1 MSTSVVTDS
10 GRRQAKELL
19 SSEWEADVID
29 GAAVHD
35 ELQRLQTQRLE
46 QLMPPPVSSEE
57 IGEIG
62 PRPGGMVA
70 RANTL
75 NLIAVAQTPEEAV
88 RIKEAISYLGEFNP
102 ARALLLVTDPDRAS
116 ASPMDVRASLME
128 QPAAK
133 ERPPVTFECVTL
145 IAAPSAA
152 DRFASIASSLLISEL
167 PDFLWWP
174 GSSISGVHFDDLLEI
189 SDRVIVD
196 SIAFNDPAAS
206 LRTLA
211 NVTAQGRGGPRLGDF
226 TWSRLRPWRT
236 LSAQFFDRAELR
248 PSLDYLERI
257 EISYTPGPEG
267 ALGPSG
273 LPAALL
279 LTGWLATRLGWQPTA
294 HGLEPGRSGGY
305 RLTLRAPQ
313 AESARYGREIVIR
326 MRPLADPEMHHAIGA
341 IELVARGK
349 APGSFKV
356 QRLSP
361 TSLSTSSETPT
372 VNSVGRMVIV
382 PTPTDHELLGYHLNS
397 FGRNPVFEEA
407 LRFIAGI
414 LPASGQPTGQFGRL
428 GGR

>member
-1 MSTSVVTDS
+1 MSAPSATES
-10 GRRQAKELL
+10 GRRQAKALL
-19 SSEWEADVID
+19 AAEWQADVID

-35 ELQRLQTQRLE
+35 ELQRLQTQRME
-46 QLMPPPVSSEE
+46 QLIPPPVSSDEHE
-57 IGEIG
+57 AIG
-62 PRPGGMVA
+62 PRPTGMVA

-75 NLIAVAQTPEEAV
+75 NLIAVAQTPAEAS
-88 RIKEAISYLGEFNP
+88 RIDEAISYLGEFNP
-102 ARALLLVTDPDRAS
+102 ARALVLVTDPERAALS
-116 ASPMDVRASLME
+116 AMDVKASLLE

-133 ERPPVTFECVTL
+133 ERPPVTFECVT
-145 IAAPSAA
+145 IVASASAA

-174 GSSISGVHFDDLLEI
+174 GSSITAVHFEDLLEI

-196 SIAFNDPAAS
+196 SIAFIDPATS
-206 LRTLA
+206 LRLLA
-211 NVTAQGRGGPRLGDF
+211 NVTNRGRGGPRLGDF
-226 TWSRLRPWRT
+226 SWSRLRPWRT

-248 PSLDYLERI
+248 PSLDCLERI
-257 EISYTPGPEG
+257 EISYTPGPDG
-267 ALGPSG
+267 AMGPSG
-273 LPAALL
+273 MPAALL

-305 RLTLRAPQ
+305 RLTLRASQ
-313 AESARYGREIVIR
+313 AEGSRYGREIVIR
-326 MRPLADPEMHHAIGA
+326 MRPLADPEMHHAIGS

-349 APGSFKV
+349 APGSFKI

-361 TSLSTSSETPT
+361 TSLSTSSETPS

-382 PTPTDHELLGYHLNS
+382 PTPSDHELLGFHLNS

-414 LPASGQPTGQFGRL
+414 LPSGGSPTGRVGAS
-428 GGR
+428 

>member
-1 MSTSVVTDS
+1 MSISAATDS

-19 SSEWEADVID
+19 ASEWEADVID

-46 QLMPPPVSSEE
+46 QLTPPPVNAEE
-57 IGEIG
+57 SDGVA

-75 NLIAVAQTPEEAV
+75 NLIAVAQTPEEADRV
-88 RIKEAISYLGEFNP
+88 KEAISYLGEFNP
-102 ARALLLVTDPDRAS
+102 ARALLLVTDPERAS
-116 ASPMDVRASLME
+116 NSPMDVKASLME

-145 IAAPSAA
+145 VAALSAA

-174 GSSISGVHFDDLLEI
+174 GSSINGVHFDDLLEI

-196 SIAFNDPAAS
+196 SIAFNDPAAN
-206 LRTLA
+206 LRMLA
-211 NVTAQGRGGPRLGDF
+211 NVTARGRGGPRLGDF

-257 EISYTPGPEG
+257 EISYTPGPDG
-267 ALGPSG
+267 AMGPSG

-279 LTGWLATRLGWQPTA
+279 LTGWLATRLGWPPTA

-313 AESARYGREIVIR
+313 ADSARYGREIVIR
-326 MRPLADPEMHHAIGA
+326 MRPLADPGMHHAIGA

-372 VNSVGRMVIV
+372 VNSV
-382 PTPTDHELLGYHLNS
+382 
-397 FGRNPVFEEA
+397 
-407 LRFIAGI
+407 
-414 LPASGQPTGQFGRL
+414 
-428 GGR
+428 

>member
-1 MSTSVVTDS
+1 MSKGAATDS

-19 SSEWEADVID
+19 ASEWEADVID

-35 ELQRLQTQRLE
+35 ELQRLQTQRFE
-46 QLMPPPVSSEE
+46 QLTPPPVNAEE
-57 IGEIG
+57 SDGIA
-62 PRPGGMVA
+62 PRTGGMVA

-88 RIKEAISYLGEFNP
+88 RVKEAISYLGEFNP

-116 ASPMDVRASLME
+116 SSPMDVRASLME

-145 IAAPSAA
+145 TAAPSAA

-174 GSSISGVHFDDLLEI
+174 GSAISGVHFDDLLEI

-196 SIAFNDPAAS
+196 SIAFNEPAANM
-206 LRTLA
+206 RTLA
-211 NVTAQGRGGPRLGDF
+211 SVTAQGRGGPRLGDF

-248 PSLDYLERI
+248 PSLDYLERV

-273 LPAALL
+273 IPAALL
-279 LTGWLATRLGWQPTA
+279 LTGWLATRLGWLPTA

-313 AESARYGREIVIR
+313 AESSRYGREIVIR

-361 TSLSTSSETPT
+361 TSLSTSSETPS

-407 LRFIAGI
+407 LRFIAGV
-414 LPASGQPTGQFGRL
+414 LPASGRSIG
-428 GGR
+428 